1 MEFEASRAKAV
12 DKLNYFVE
20 NNLSEYSKLRNFD
33 FGPDDRSN
41 ISCLSP
47 YITHGVI
54 NELEVIDKSLKKFSF
69 AKNEKFIQEVLWRVY
84 WKGWLELR
92 PNVWSDYLVE
102 LNNLR
107 NEFKSNQN
115 YLNAIEGKTNIECFN
130 QWVKELKE
138 NNYLHNHTRMWFA
151 SIWIFTLE
159 LPWQLGAEFFMQ
171 HLYDGDAASN
181 TLGWRWVAGVQTQG
195 KHYLA
200 SEWNIRKFT
209 NNRFQNIQLNEN
221 APPIFS
227 DKTYSIGKK
236 DFLNFEILE
245 DKILFLGNSNEIAES
260 IACLKGKGPTD
271 TMELVYAQANALGF
285 DIGDVIANGS
295 ALNEFRLMLIRQG
308 VDESVAQQLIN
319 EPWSVLQRSPQQY
332 SIQVEKSGYLADLDA
347 LVIGQVLCEA
357 GAGRS
362 VQESDIDHGI
372 GIEIHRSIGE
382 RVESGDAIMTLDG
395 PFGIDIHLIQRLKQA
410 ITISDYQV
418 KLGTRILETVTI
430 SDCPTT

>member
-1 MEFEASRAKAV
+1 MKFEASRAKAV

-33 FGPDDRSN
+33 FGPDNRSN

-115 YLNAIEGKTNIECFN
+115 YLNAIEGKTDLECFN
-130 QWVKELKE
+130 QWVNELKE

-200 SEWNIRKFT
+200 SEWNIKKFT

-221 APPIFS
+221 ASPIFS

-245 DKILFLGNSNEIAES
+245 DKILLIFENNMTFEFSDFKEHKFKKILLISNESNRNIKLSEKVLKFKANLLKDQKTRLIEKS
-260 IACLKGKGPTD
+260 INCETININDLKNITEK
-271 TMELVYAQANALGF
+271 VYALYPTVSENLNFIQNNQLQNIKFLYRKLDQFSWQYCNKGF
-285 DIGDVIANGS
+285 FNFKNYIPKIIANF
-295 ALNEFRLMLIRQG
+295 N
-308 VDESVAQQLIN
+308 
-319 EPWSVLQRSPQQY
+319 
-332 SIQVEKSGYLADLDA
+332 
-347 LVIGQVLCEA
+347 
-357 GAGRS
+357 
-362 VQESDIDHGI
+362 
-372 GIEIHRSIGE
+372 
-382 RVESGDAIMTLDG
+382 
-395 PFGIDIHLIQRLKQA
+395 
-410 ITISDYQV
+410 
-418 KLGTRILETVTI
+418 
-430 SDCPTT
+430 

>member
-1 MEFEASRAKAV
+1 MIFEASRAKAV
-12 DKLNYFVE
+12 DKLNHFVE
-20 NNLSEYSKLRNFD
+20 SNLSEYSKLRNFD
-33 FGPDDRSN
+33 FGPDNRSN

-69 AKNEKFIQEVLWRVY
+69 EKNEKFIQEVLWRVY

-200 SEWNIRKFT
+200 SEWNIKKFT

-236 DFLNFEILE
+236 DFLNSEFLE
-245 DKILFLGNSNEIAES
+245 DKILLIFENNMTFEFSDFKEHKFKKILLVSNATNRKIKLSEKVLKFKANLLEDQKIRLEEKS
-260 IACLKGKGPTD
+260 INYEAININNLKNIT
-271 TMELVYAQANALGF
+271 EEVYALYPTVGENLDFIQNNNLKNIKFLYRKLDQFSWQYCNKGF
-285 DIGDVIANGS
+285 FNFKNYIPKIIAKFN
-295 ALNEFRLMLIRQG
+295 
-308 VDESVAQQLIN
+308 
-319 EPWSVLQRSPQQY
+319 
-332 SIQVEKSGYLADLDA
+332 
-347 LVIGQVLCEA
+347 
-357 GAGRS
+357 
-362 VQESDIDHGI
+362 
-372 GIEIHRSIGE
+372 
-382 RVESGDAIMTLDG
+382 
-395 PFGIDIHLIQRLKQA
+395 
-410 ITISDYQV
+410 
-418 KLGTRILETVTI
+418 
-430 SDCPTT
+430 